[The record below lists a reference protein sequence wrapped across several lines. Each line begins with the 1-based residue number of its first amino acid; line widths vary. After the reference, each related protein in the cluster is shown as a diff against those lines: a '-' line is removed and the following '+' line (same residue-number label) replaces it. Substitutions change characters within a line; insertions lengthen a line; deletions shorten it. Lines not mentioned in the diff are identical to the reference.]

1 VIRDGE
7 EKKVFRVVAL
17 DVEEGAS
24 LTVVEQDKFQRG
36 QSFSAPPPPRTEPS
50 KWYEQHQRPM
60 HGHSDKYV
68 K

>member
-1 VIRDGE
+1 MIRDGE

-50 KWYEQHQRPM
+50 KWCEVP
-60 HGHSDKYV
+60 
-68 K
+68 